1 MSYEKKTPSIRAKLS
16 IDDYNKLIELLS
28 DRENLVPEEVRKNGD
43 EIKNKLLMFSEI
55 IDNKVL
61 VGFFPS
67 QIEYVLYVLLT
78 NITKR
83 EVSEDFYKIL
93 VENKEKYK
101 RNKQMKEVND
111 CDE

>member
-28 DRENLVPEEVRKNGD
+28 DRENLIPEEVKKYGD

-55 IDNKVL
+55 IDDKVL

-67 QIEYVLYVLLT
+67 QIEYVLYVLLS
-78 NITKR
+78 NITKI
-83 EVSEDFYKIL
+83 EVSENFYKIL
-93 VENKEKYK
+93 VENKEKYRK
-101 RNKQMKEVND
+101 RKEIGEVNNF
-111 CDE
+111 DE

>member
-78 NITKR
+78 NITKK

-93 VENKEKYK
+93 VENKEKYR

>member
-28 DRENLVPEEVRKNGD
+28 DRENLVPEEVKKNGD

-93 VENKEKYK
+93 VENKEKYR

>member
-28 DRENLVPEEVRKNGD
+28 DRENLIPEEVKKNGD

-93 VENKEKYK
+93 VENKEKYRK
-101 RNKQMKEVND
+101 RKEIGEVNNF
-111 CDE
+111 DE

>member
-28 DRENLVPEEVRKNGD
+28 DRESLIPEEVKKNGD

-55 IDNKVL
+55 IDDKVL

-67 QIEYVLYVLLT
+67 QMEYVLYVLLT
-78 NITKR
+78 NITKI
-83 EVSEDFYKIL
+83 EVSENFYKIL
-93 VENKEKYK
+93 VENKEKYRK
-101 RNKQMKEVND
+101 RKEIGEVNNF
-111 CDE
+111 DE

>member
-28 DRENLVPEEVRKNGD
+28 DRENLVTEKIRKNGD

-78 NITKR
+78 NITKK
-83 EVSEDFYKIL
+83 EVSEDFYKLL
-93 VENKEKYK
+93 VENKEKYRK
-101 RNKQMKEVND
+101 IKEMREENI
-111 CDE
+111 CGE

>member
-28 DRENLVPEEVRKNGD
+28 DRESLIPEEVKKNGD

-78 NITKR
+78 NITKK

-93 VENKEKYK
+93 VENKEKYRK
-101 RNKQMKEVND
+101 REEIGEVNNF
-111 CDE
+111 DE

>member
-55 IDNKVL
+55 IDDKVL

-78 NITKR
+78 NITR
-83 EVSEDFYKIL
+83 IGVSENFYRIL

-101 RNKQMKEVND
+101 KNKEMREENNYN
-111 CDE
+111 E